1 MLLTAY
7 LDFWSLIV
15 FALSVCL
22 FVCLFT
28 CLSLPVCLW
37 HGNQLVVSFTTQ
49 VRSRLL
55 SEPEKLVTSPAQSEL
70 PPAIPA
76 MLSKAKGLLK
86 KKLKV
91 PSEDSF
97 SLPSP
102 TPPMEEETI
111 CKREEEVDSEEMECP
126 PEVEELVRSSTKTR
140 WGPFWGFIP
149 VVTF

>member
-1 MLLTAY
+1 M
-7 LDFWSLIV
+7 
-15 FALSVCL
+15 
-22 FVCLFT
+22 
-28 CLSLPVCLW
+28 
-37 HGNQLVVSFTTQ
+37 SFTTQ
-49 VRSRLL
+49 VRSRLS

-91 PSEDSF
+91 PSEDSS

-126 PEVEELVRSSTKTR
+126 PEVEELIRSSTKTR
-140 WGPFWGFIP
+140 
-149 VVTF
+149 